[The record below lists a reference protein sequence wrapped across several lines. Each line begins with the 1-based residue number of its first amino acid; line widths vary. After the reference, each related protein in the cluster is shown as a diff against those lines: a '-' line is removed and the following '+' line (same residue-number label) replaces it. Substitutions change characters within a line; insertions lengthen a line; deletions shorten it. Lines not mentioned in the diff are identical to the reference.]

1 MIFTPPH
8 THKTFDVNTHTPTAL
23 YASVHFLKCAE
34 KEINAWTVH
43 GRTAQVTHAN
53 LIAPKMPRP
62 FTDFVVTLAGELG
75 GAVAVVLSLGGTPTS
90 LSSAASPSTSPSSSS
105 FIVLD
110 CSCTGGRPP
119 TLRCIARRDGGAA
132 FVCSAALNAAVINQ
146 HVREP

>member
-1 MIFTPPH
+1 
-8 THKTFDVNTHTPTAL
+8 
-23 YASVHFLKCAE
+23 VHFLKCAE
-34 KEINAWTVH
+34 KEINAWSAKRV
-43 GRTAQVTHAN
+43 TAQVTNAN